1 MATGADQYTIRR
13 GLLDRLLADPMAVAK
28 SARIVP
34 AFTAGMPA
42 GFKLYAI
49 HPGSL
54 FERVGLQNGDT
65 LMTINGFDLASP
77 DKSLEVYS
85 LIREMN
91 PLELAYTRHGER
103 RTLDISILPLDSG
116 AD

>member
-49 HPGSL
+49 RAGSL
-54 FERVGLQNGDT
+54 FAALGLQNGDT
-65 LMTINGFDLASP
+65 VVTINGFDLASP
-77 DKSLEVYS
+77 DKSLEVYQFDS
-85 LIREMN
+85 RDE
-91 PLELAYTRHGER
+91 PARARVHAATA
-103 RTLDISILPLDSG
+103 SG
-116 AD
+116 ARSTSRSSR